1 MRAMQLERLLHS
13 QGFGS
18 RKECRALI
26 RHGRIAIAGEEV
38 DDPFLDLDPD
48 GLVFAFDGKEWIYQ
62 AKAYLMLNKP
72 AGYECSHQPKHHA
85 SIYSL
90 LPPPLN
96 GRGVQSL
103 GRLDEDTT
111 GLLLFSDDGQ
121 FIHAISSGKRKVAK
135 TYRVTAKHPVDDGQI
150 ATLLAGVQLVD
161 EPAPIVA
168 AGCERIGTSEIL
180 LTVTEGKYHQV
191 KRMVAGVG
199 NRVEALCRVAIGGL
213 SLPDDLA
220 SGAWRW
226 LDAADLARLQ
236 SPGATTA

>member
-1 MRAMQLERLLHS
+1 MPKVQLERILHT

-26 RHGRIAIAGEEV
+26 RNGRVAISGEEIV
-38 DDPFLDLDPD
+38 DPFVEIDPL
-48 GLVFAFDGKEWIYQ
+48 GLVFSFDGEPWIYQ
-62 AKAYLMLNKP
+62 AQAYVMLNKP
-72 AGYECSHQPKHHA
+72 AGFECSHQPKHHA

-111 GLLLFSDDGQ
+111 GLLLFSDDGK
-121 FIHAISSGKRKVAK
+121 FIHAISSGKRKVPK
-135 TYRVTAKHPVDDGQI
+135 TYRVRAKHPVSDEQI
-150 ATLLAGVQLVD
+150 QTLLAGVQLID
-161 EPAPIVA
+161 ELSPIVA
-168 AGCERIGTSEIL
+168 AGCERLDDSEFL

-199 NRVEALCRVAIGGL
+199 NRVESLCRVAVGGL
-213 SLPDDLA
+213 QLPADLAPGEWRWLSEDDLA
-220 SGAWRW
+220 QLR
-226 LDAADLARLQ
+226 
-236 SPGATTA
+236 T

>member
-1 MRAMQLERLLHS
+1 MQLERLLHS

-38 DDPFLDLDPD
+38 DDPFVDLDPT
-48 GLVFAFDGKEWIYQ
+48 GLVFSFDGEDWIYQ

-121 FIHAISSGKRKVAK
+121 FIHAISSGKRKVPK
-135 TYRVTAKHPVDDGQI
+135 TYRVTAKHPLGDEQI
-150 ATLLAGVQLVD
+150 AALLAGVRLDD
-161 EPAPIVA
+161 EPAPVAA
-168 AGCERIGTSEIL
+168 AGCERLGEREIL

-191 KRMVAGVG
+191 KRMVAAIG
-199 NRVEALCRVAIGGL
+199 NRVEALCRVAVGGL
-213 SLPDDLA
+213 ALPEDLA
-220 SGAWRW
+220 VGRWRW
-226 LDAADLARLQ
+226 LSEDDLARLR
-236 SPGATTA
+236 A

>member
-1 MRAMQLERLLHS
+1 M
-13 QGFGS
+13 
-18 RKECRALI
+18 I
-26 RHGRIAIAGEEV
+26 RHGLVAIAGETI
-38 DDPFLDLDPD
+38 DDPFRDVAVD
-48 GLVFAFDGKEWIYQ
+48 GLVFNFDGIDWSYQ

-121 FIHAISSGKRKVAK
+121 FIHAISSGKRKVPK
-135 TYRVTAKHPVDDGQI
+135 TYRATLKHAADAGFV
-150 ATLLAGVQLVD
+150 AELLAGVQLVD
-161 EPAPIVA
+161 EIEPVYA
-168 AGCERIGTSEIL
+168 AGCELISAHEIL

-191 KRMVAGVG
+191 KRMVAAVG
-199 NRVEALCRVAIGGL
+199 NRVEALCRVAVGGL
-213 SLPDDLA
+213 QLPPDLAEGEWRWLSDEDLA
-220 SGAWRW
+220 SVR
-226 LDAADLARLQ
+226 
-236 SPGATTA
+236 ATA

>member
-1 MRAMQLERLLHS
+1 MQLERILHS

-18 RKECRALI
+18 RKECRSLI
-26 RHGRIAIAGEEV
+26 RHGRITIAGKTI
-38 DDPFLDLDPD
+38 DDPFLDLAVD
-48 GLVFAFDGKEWIYQ
+48 GLRFSFDGKDWLFQ

-121 FIHAISSGKRKVAK
+121 FIHAISSGKRKVPK
-135 TYRVTAKHPVDDGQI
+135 TYRVTAKHPVGDEQI
-150 ATLLAGVQLVD
+150 ATLLGGVRLID
-161 EPAPIVA
+161 EPAPLVA
-168 AGCERIGTSEIL
+168 AGCERIGEREIL

-213 SLPDDLA
+213 MLPADLA
-220 SGAWRW
+220 SGEWRW
-226 LDAADLARLQ
+226 LDATDLSRLQ
-236 SPGATTA
+236 SMPTNASGT

>member
-1 MRAMQLERLLHS
+1 MPTAQLERILHS

-26 RHGRIAIAGEEV
+26 RHGRVAIAGEEV
-38 DDPFLDLDPD
+38 DDPFREFDPQ
-48 GLVFAFDGKEWIYQ
+48 GLVFAVDGKDWAFQ

-85 SIYSL
+85 SVYAL

-135 TYRVTAKHPVDDGQI
+135 TYRVTAKHPVDDAAI
-150 ATLLAGVQLVD
+150 AGLLAGVLLDD
-161 EPAPIVA
+161 EPAPIAA
-168 AGCERIGTSEIL
+168 AGCERIGERVIL

-191 KRMVAGVG
+191 KRMVAAAG
-199 NRVEALCRVAIGGL
+199 NRVEALCRVAVGGL
-213 SLPDDLA
+213 VLPADLA
-220 SGAWRW
+220 AGEWRW
-226 LDAADLARLQ
+226 LSVDDLARLR
-236 SPGATTA
+236 A

>member
-1 MRAMQLERLLHS
+1 MQLERILHT

-26 RHGRIAIAGEEV
+26 RNGRISIAGEEI
-38 DDPFLDLDPD
+38 DDPFVDLEPN
-48 GLVFAFDGKEWIYQ
+48 GLSFSFDGEIWIYHPQ
-62 AKAYLMLNKP
+62 AYVMLNKP

-111 GLLLFSDDGQ
+111 GLLLFSDDGK
-121 FIHAISSGKRKVAK
+121 FIHAISSGKRKVPK
-135 TYRVTAKHPVDDGQI
+135 TYRVTAKHAVSDEQM

-161 EPAPIVA
+161 EPAPIFA
-168 AGCERIGTSEIL
+168 AGCERMSENEIL
-180 LTVTEGKYHQV
+180 LTVTEGRYHQV

-199 NRVEALCRVAIGGL
+199 NRVEALCRVAVGGL
-213 SLPDDLA
+213 LLPEDLA
-220 SGAWRW
+220 PGQWRW
-226 LDAADLARLQ
+226 LSNEDLAQLL
-236 SPGATTA
+236 GITAGT